1 MAIIYKKGNVLDTTD
16 RYIVHGCN
24 SRKVMGSGV
33 ALAIRQKYPK
43 AYEDYKKELEE
54 LEDISEE
61 SRLGKIIFSE
71 QPDGKIIVNAITQE
85 FYGKEPLKYVSYDA
99 IDEAML
105 NLDYVLTIY
114 SEIPFVGNVNK
125 FLSKD
130 ISMPKIGAG
139 LGGGNWNVIEAI
151 INHRLSNH
159 NVTVWE
165 LE

>member
-1 MAIIYKKGNVLDTTD
+1 M
-16 RYIVHGCN
+16 
-24 SRKVMGSGV
+24 
-33 ALAIRQKYPK
+33 
-43 AYEDYKKELEE
+43 
-54 LEDISEE
+54 
-61 SRLGKIIFSE
+61 
-71 QPDGKIIVNAITQE
+71 
-85 FYGKEPLKYVSYDA
+85 KYVSYDA